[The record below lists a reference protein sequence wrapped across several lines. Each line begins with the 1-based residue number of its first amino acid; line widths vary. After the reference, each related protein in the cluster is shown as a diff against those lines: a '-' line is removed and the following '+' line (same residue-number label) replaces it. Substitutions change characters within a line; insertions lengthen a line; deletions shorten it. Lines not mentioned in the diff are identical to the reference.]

1 MSETI
6 LDLKNVCFSWKNSGR
21 ELLNLPELLVEQH
34 DHVFLQGPSGSGKST
49 LLALVGGIL
58 VSESGTLKVL
68 GTEIKSLSS
77 SARDAFR
84 VDHIGFIFQLF
95 NLLPYLSIE
104 ENVMLPLS
112 FSKIRAKRA
121 GRTKIDQVNEAHR
134 LLKSLA
140 LGEQL
145 AEKSPV
151 TELSVGQQQRVAAA
165 RALIGNPE
173 LIIADEPTSALDAD
187 LRHSFLELLF
197 GECKK
202 AGSTLLFVSHDSSLS
217 EHFKRKIS
225 MDEINNNVT

>member
-1 MSETI
+1 MAEAI
-6 LDLKNVCFSWKNSGR
+6 LDIKNVRFRWKNSGSL
-21 ELLNLPELLVEQH
+21 LLNLPEFKIEKH
-34 DHVFLQGPSGSGKST
+34 EHVFLQGPSGSGKST
-49 LLALVGGIL
+49 LLGLVGGIL

-68 GTEIKSLSS
+68 GQDIQNLSRS
-77 SARDAFR
+77 GRDSFR

-112 FSKIRAKRA
+112 FSSIRAKRA
-121 GRTKIDQVNEAHR
+121 GRTKIDQFKEAKR
-134 LLKSLA
+134 ILKALA
-140 LGEQL
+140 LEEQL
-145 AEKSPV
+145 AKKSPV

-173 LIIADEPTSALDAD
+173 LIVADEPTSALDSD

-202 AGSTLLFVSHDSSLS
+202 AGSTLLFVSHDSTLS
-217 EHFKRKIS
+217 DLFSRKIS
-225 MDEINNNVT
+225 MDEINNNLN

>member
-1 MSETI
+1 MDQVI
-6 LDLKNVCFSWKNSGR
+6 LDIKNVCFRWKNSGSL
-21 ELLNLPELLVEQH
+21 LLNLPEFKIEKH
-34 DHVFLQGPSGSGKST
+34 EHVFLQGPSGSGKST

-68 GTEIKSLSS
+68 GQDIKNFTRSG
-77 SARDAFR
+77 RDSFR
-84 VDHIGFIFQLF
+84 VDHLGFIFQLF

-112 FSKIRAKRA
+112 FSSIRAKRA
-121 GRTKIDQVNEAHR
+121 GRTKIDQFKEAKR
-134 LLKSLA
+134 LLKALA
-140 LGEQL
+140 LEKQL
-145 AEKSPV
+145 EEKSPV

-202 AGSTLLFVSHDSSLS
+202 AGSTLLFVSHDSTLS
-217 EHFKRKIS
+217 DLFSRKIS
-225 MDEINNNVT
+225 MDEINNNVN

>member
-1 MSETI
+1 MDEVI
-6 LDLKNVCFSWKNSGR
+6 LDIKNVCFRWKNSGSL
-21 ELLNLPELLVEQH
+21 LLNLPEFKIKKHE
-34 DHVFLQGPSGSGKST
+34 HVFLQGPSGSGKST
-49 LLALVGGIL
+49 LLGLVGGIL

-68 GTEIKSLSS
+68 GQDIKNFTRSG
-77 SARDAFR
+77 RDSFR
-84 VDHIGFIFQLF
+84 VDHLGFIFQLF

-112 FSKIRAKRA
+112 FSSIRAKRA
-121 GRTKIDQVNEAHR
+121 GKTKIDQVNEAHR
-134 LLKSLA
+134 LLKALA

-202 AGSTLLFVSHDSSLS
+202 AGSTLLFVSHDSTLS
-217 EHFKRKIS
+217 ELFNRKIS
-225 MDEINNNVT
+225 MDEINNNVN

>member
-1 MSETI
+1 MDKVI
-6 LDLKNVCFSWKNSGR
+6 LDIKNVCFRWKNSGSL
-21 ELLNLPELLVEQH
+21 LLNLPEFKIEKH
-34 DHVFLQGPSGSGKST
+34 EHVFLQGQSGSGKST

-68 GTEIKSLSS
+68 GQDIKNFTRSE
-77 SARDAFR
+77 RDSFR
-84 VDHIGFIFQLF
+84 VDHLGFIFQLF

-112 FSKIRAKRA
+112 FSSIRAKRA
-121 GRTKIDQVNEAHR
+121 GRTKIDQFKEAKR
-134 LLKSLA
+134 LLKALA
-140 LGEQL
+140 LEKQL

-202 AGSTLLFVSHDSSLS
+202 AGSTLLFVSHDSTLS
-217 EHFKRKIS
+217 DLFSRKIS
-225 MDEINNNVT
+225 MDEINNNVN

>member
-1 MSETI
+1 MDEVI
-6 LDLKNVCFSWKNSGR
+6 LDIKNVCFRWKNSGSL
-21 ELLNLPELLVEQH
+21 LLNLPEFKIEKH
-34 DHVFLQGPSGSGKST
+34 EHVFLQGPSGSGKST
-49 LLALVGGIL
+49 LLGLVGGIL

-68 GTEIKSLSS
+68 GQDIQNLSRS
-77 SARDAFR
+77 GRDSFR

-112 FSKIRAKRA
+112 FSSIRAKRA
-121 GRTKIDQVNEAHR
+121 GRTKIDQFKEAKR
-134 LLKSLA
+134 ILKALA
-140 LGEQL
+140 LEEQL
-145 AEKSPV
+145 AKKSPV

-173 LIIADEPTSALDAD
+173 LIVADEPTSALDSD

-202 AGSTLLFVSHDSSLS
+202 AGSTLLFVSHDSTLS
-217 EHFKRKIS
+217 DLFSRKIS
-225 MDEINNNVT
+225 MDEINNNLN

>member
-1 MSETI
+1 MDKII
-6 LDLKNVCFSWKNSGR
+6 LDIKNVCFRWKNSGSL
-21 ELLNLPELLVEQH
+21 LLNLPEFKIEKH

-49 LLALVGGIL
+49 LLGLVGGIL

-68 GTEIKSLSS
+68 GQDIQNLSRS
-77 SARDAFR
+77 GRDSFR

-112 FSKIRAKRA
+112 FSSIRAKRA
-121 GRTKIDQVNEAHR
+121 GRTKIDQFKEAKR
-134 LLKSLA
+134 ILKALA
-140 LGEQL
+140 LEEQL
-145 AEKSPV
+145 AKKSPV

-173 LIIADEPTSALDAD
+173 LIVADEPTSALDSD

-202 AGSTLLFVSHDSSLS
+202 AGSTLLFVSHDSTLS
-217 EHFKRKIS
+217 DLFSRKIS
-225 MDEINNNVT
+225 MDEINNNLN

>member
-1 MSETI
+1 MDEVI
-6 LDLKNVCFSWKNSGR
+6 LDIKNVCFRWKNSGSL
-21 ELLNLPELLVEQH
+21 LLNLPEFKIEKH
-34 DHVFLQGPSGSGKST
+34 EHVFLQGPSGSGKST

-58 VSESGTLKVL
+58 VAESGTLKVL
-68 GTEIKSLSS
+68 GQDIQNLSRS
-77 SARDAFR
+77 DRDSFR

-104 ENVMLPLS
+104 DNVMLPLS
-112 FSKIRAKRA
+112 FSSIRAKRA
-121 GRTKIDQVNEAHR
+121 GKTKLDQVNEARR
-134 LLKSLA
+134 LLKALA

-151 TELSVGQQQRVAAA
+151 IELSVGQQQRVAAA

-187 LRHSFLELLF
+187 VRHSFLELLF

-202 AGSTLLFVSHDSSLS
+202 AGSTLLFVSHDSNLC
-217 EHFKRKIS
+217 ELFNRKIS
-225 MDEINNNVT
+225 IDELNNIRN